1 MVKEE
6 PQGRRPIPLPRTESS
21 SVKKLT
27 SIVIESEK
35 YSAPPDSVDEILQA
49 FKEVDCPNVM
59 KEQIKCVIHILVV
72 HYLFT
77 KGIRIATGP

>member
-1 MVKEE
+1 MKEE
-6 PQGRRPIPLPRTESS
+6 PQGELHPIPLPRTESS

-27 SIVIESEK
+27 SIVIEREK

-72 HYLFT
+72 HYLF
-77 KGIRIATGP
+77 I